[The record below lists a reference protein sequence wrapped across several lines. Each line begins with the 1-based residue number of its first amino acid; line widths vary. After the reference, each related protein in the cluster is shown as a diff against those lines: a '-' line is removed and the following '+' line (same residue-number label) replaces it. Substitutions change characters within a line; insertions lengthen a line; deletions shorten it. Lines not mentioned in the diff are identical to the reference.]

1 MMAVRWRRRSG
12 MLGSG
17 SNVYMY
23 APLRLHAFVIAS
35 NGQLGS
41 RGHGHEDVDVY
52 SLSVNVN
59 RP

>member
-1 MMAVRWRRRSG
+1 

-52 SLSVNVN
+52 SLSVSVN